1 MNAHDIAPRAGG
13 ERRLERLPGIRPVAT
28 LWRALDAASRRA
40 FPAVTAA
47 LLLLV
52 LAFPLPV
59 PAAAELRQGW
69 VLAAVF
75 FWTVYR
81 PNSMPPSVCFALGL
95 LTDLLG
101 PEPPGLTAI
110 VLLAVHGT
118 AHRHRLRLLR
128 RGFAA
133 VWLSFAAMALVA
145 TAAQWALTAA
155 LDLRLLP
162 LFPALLTATLAIGL
176 YPFLSVLL
184 AEAHGTVA
192 APEQA

>member
-1 MNAHDIAPRAGG
+1 MNAPNVAG

-28 LWRALDAASRRA
+28 LGRALDAASRRA

-52 LAFPLPV
+52 LACPLNL

-69 VLAAVF
+69 MLAAVF

-81 PNSMPPSVCFALGL
+81 PRSMPPSVCFGLGL

-101 PEPPGLTAI
+101 PEPPGLTAV

-118 AHRHRLRLLR
+118 AMRHRVALIR
-128 RGFAA
+128 RGFLA

-145 TAAQWALTAA
+145 SVVQWALTAA

-162 LFPALLTATLAIGL
+162 LSPALLTATLAIGL

-184 AEAHGTVA
+184 AEAHHSVA

>member
-1 MNAHDIAPRAGG
+1 MNAPNIAG
-13 ERRLERLPGIRPVAT
+13 ERRPERLPGIRPVAT
-28 LWRALDAASRRA
+28 LGRHLDAASRRA

-47 LLLLV
+47 VLLLV

-59 PAAAELRQGW
+59 PAAPELRQGF

-81 PNSMPPSVCFALGL
+81 PRSMPPSVCFVLGL
-95 LTDLLG
+95 LADLLG
-101 PEPPGLTAI
+101 PEPPGLTSV

-118 AHRHRLRLLR
+118 AIRHRIRLMR
-128 RGFAA
+128 RGFLA
-133 VWLSFAAMALVA
+133 VWLAFAAIALLA
-145 TAAQWALTAA
+145 SFAQWALTAA
-155 LDLRLLP
+155 LDLRMLP
-162 LFPALLTATLAIGL
+162 ALPALLTATLAIGL